1 MMTFRMSA
9 LATLAVLI
17 ASNAS
22 AKDVS
27 VTINKVSPQAVGEK
41 LGQIII
47 SETASGVSLNIDV
60 SGIGAGP
67 HGFHVHENG
76 SCEPGLNADKPE
88 AAHAAGAHFD
98 PDQTK
103 SHKGPEGKGHKGDLP
118 LLTATD
124 KGVKAVVNADHIK
137 LADLLGRSLMI
148 HEGGDTYSDTP
159 PNGGGNARIACGVVP
174 KE

>member
-1 MMTFRMSA
+1 MTVFRVTA
-9 LATLAVLI
+9 LAILLAGP
-17 ASNAS
+17 AS
-22 AKDVS
+22 AAELSVS
-27 VTINKVSPQAVGEK
+27 MHKVTAQAVGEK

-47 SETASGVSLNIDV
+47 GETPSGVSFNIDV

-137 LADLLGRSLMI
+137 LADLRGRSLMI
-148 HEGGDTYSDTP
+148 HEGGDNYTDTP
-159 PNGGGNARIACGVVP
+159 QNGGGSARIACGVIP